1 VPYPVKKLSK
11 KVETCL
17 TFYNAGYSIIFY
29 IQSVCLFRKCN
40 ELFVRSCLR
49 EGKVDLNRCAR
60 TRGVDAVFNF
70 IARCFERIDENK
82 VAASYWFDMRFV
94 PYCGVAIYGSVSP
107 NCVMVP

>member
-49 EGKVDLNRCAR
+49 EGKVDLDRKVSRLYGEFAKTFRCHYR
-60 TRGVDAVFNF
+60 CRLDVIEEYTYHRFFAVLAMF
-70 IARCFERIDENK
+70 
-82 VAASYWFDMRFV
+82 WFFRLIRF
-94 PYCGVAIYGSVSP
+94 GIEK
-107 NCVMVP
+107 